1 MTFQYSNPTGIQLSE
16 EQVRLLAELDNIQSP
31 LQGIKNFKDFHSS
44 DNVEVVIVDS
54 GYILKYL
61 EDCRSS
67 LNELFRSYRRQED
80 LNDRDKKLTYCLKH
94 TLDNIFTLTLRA
106 KQGELLGLYSNK
118 VRWLDTERKPV
129 IYFIA
134 DSIEN
139 YSETNGID
147 SRLVFGFVYAH
158 EMMHAYYDSLNY
170 RGYPPFNTLEES
182 FAECGMLYYLSNIN
196 NTELLSGLYDAA
208 KNDVISKQVEW
219 LSYYGF
225 GLDLF
230 QHSLK
235 EDKLQQHIE
244 RYREI
249 SNWINEA
256 PWSDE
261 YRRYIDM
268 VYKLYPA
275 NDDTA
280 QLSLECYKV
289 VKDILYKDWSQPNV
303 IVKEVGV
310 KSLPV
315 CSDSSDMWALHVNFK
330 PQIELFPIF
339 SSGKMADVT
348 AKILLVL
355 KQFYVESYFRVRK
368 AGVLIEG
375 IPIDCVDFDNGS
387 TVIKNLF
394 PVVEQV
400 DFALRRRLDFIKEK
414 LNCGVACYPNNVE
427 DEKTEYGKI
436 LQLLVEMFPSNFSL
450 IKEYGRFTLWGDL
463 EAKELFAQIIGE
475 FTISH

>member
-1 MTFQYSNPTGIQLSE
+1 M
-16 EQVRLLAELDNIQSP
+16 AKAK
-31 LQGIKNFKDFHSS
+31 IKTAFFCN
-44 DNVEVVIVDS
+44 
-54 GYILKYL
+54 
-61 EDCRSS
+61 
-67 LNELFRSYRRQED
+67 
-80 LNDRDKKLTYCLKH
+80 
-94 TLDNIFTLTLRA
+94 
-106 KQGELLGLYSNK
+106 
-118 VRWLDTERKPV
+118 
-129 IYFIA
+129 
-134 DSIEN
+134 
-139 YSETNGID
+139 
-147 SRLVFGFVYAH
+147 
-158 EMMHAYYDSLNY
+158 
-170 RGYPPFNTLEES
+170 
-182 FAECGMLYYLSNIN
+182 ECGY
-196 NTELLSGLYDAA
+196 
-208 KNDVISKQVEW
+208 
-219 LSYYGF
+219 
-225 GLDLF
+225 
-230 QHSLK
+230 
-235 EDKLQQHIE
+235 
-244 RYREI
+244 
-249 SNWINEA
+249 
-256 PWSDE
+256 
-261 YRRYIDM
+261 
-268 VYKLYPA
+268 
-275 NDDTA
+275 
-280 QLSLECYKV
+280 
-289 VKDILYKDWSQPNV
+289 
-303 IVKEVGV
+303 
-310 KSLPV
+310 
-315 CSDSSDMWALHVNFK
+315 DSSDMWALHVNFK